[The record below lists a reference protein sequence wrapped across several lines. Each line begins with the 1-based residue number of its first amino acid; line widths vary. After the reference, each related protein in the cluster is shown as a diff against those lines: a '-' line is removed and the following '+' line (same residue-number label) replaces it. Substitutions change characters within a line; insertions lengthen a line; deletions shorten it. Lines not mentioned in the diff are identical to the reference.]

1 MLKLEDLDPE
11 TQEKLLQFQKYQEE
25 KLRDPEQQIES
36 TAIRKRRFEHDYPVK
51 SEPPNKI
58 SINNTG

>member
-1 MLKLEDLDPE
+1 MNLEDLDPE

-25 KLRDPEQQIES
+25 KLRDPKQQMEES
-36 TAIRKRRFEHDYPVK
+36 TAIRKRRFEHDYPAK
-51 SEPPNKI
+51 SEPPNKV